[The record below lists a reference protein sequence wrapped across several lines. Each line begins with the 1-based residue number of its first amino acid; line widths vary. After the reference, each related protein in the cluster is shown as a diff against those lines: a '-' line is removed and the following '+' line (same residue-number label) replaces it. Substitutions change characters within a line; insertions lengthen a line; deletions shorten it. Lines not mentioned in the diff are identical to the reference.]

1 MRISKKID
9 GRVKNSRPKYNDR
22 ALLKVPVTVH
32 ITGQK
37 MDKLGGK
44 EKVRDLIKNFLSRL

>member
-1 MRISKKID
+1 MKISKKID
-9 GRVKNSRPKYNDR
+9 GRVKNSRPKYSDR

-44 EKVRDLIKNFLSRL
+44 EKVRDLIKQFLSRL